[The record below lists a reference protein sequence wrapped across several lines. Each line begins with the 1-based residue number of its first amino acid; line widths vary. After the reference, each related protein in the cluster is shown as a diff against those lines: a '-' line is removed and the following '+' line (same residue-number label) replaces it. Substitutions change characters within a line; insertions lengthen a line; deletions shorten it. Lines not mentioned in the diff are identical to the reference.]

1 MARMASVAT
10 GDTMVLID
18 NLFMRVWTLPPI
30 GANAWLVASRNET
43 PRAYIILPKINAL
56 QIIIGYDCC
65 RELKRRYKIHPM
77 DTSGLDCSCRSQ
89 NEYFLRL
96 QFFFFK
102 SAKQTYARE
111 DLCPLG
117 FGVPK
122 FRNRDLK

>member
-77 DTSGLDCSCRSQ
+77 DTSGLDCSCWSQ
-89 NEYFLRL
+89 NECFFAAPIFFLQVCETNIRTRGPL
-96 QFFFFK
+96 PFGLWGAEISK
-102 SAKQTYARE
+102 SRS
-111 DLCPLG
+111 
-117 FGVPK
+117 
-122 FRNRDLK
+122 